1 MSLHEQILRWP
12 SVVTTSE
19 TTIVTEDNWRY
30 EAIRICAV
38 VLSTAIMEGIALSSV
53 LAPVTSLFKKP
64 ISRPVNTETSENT
77 LRQPACEWHIAEES
91 AVASADE
98 YSSSCNLWLSPKHA
112 LVSSSSSIP
121 SHLSETRRNLVD
133 YPAILPKLREALENS
148 DLSDSWG
155 DMAGV
160 LLWIGLTMG
169 AASRKSKDK
178 ALKSYFSAIA
188 ISASS
193 VSCFAYP
200 GALRVALARMEAI
213 NEALRTASETSK
225 AVDLDYFLS
234 RDRGKV

>member
-1 MSLHEQILRWP
+1 MGLHEKILRWP

-30 EAIRICAV
+30 EAIRICSV

-53 LAPVTSLFKKP
+53 LPPVISQFEKP
-64 ISRPVNTETSENT
+64 ISRPVDTAASENT
-77 LRQPACEWHIAEES
+77 LRQPAYELHIAEES
-91 AVASADE
+91 TVASADE
-98 YSSSCNLWLSPKHA
+98 YSSSYNFWLSPKYA
-112 LVSSSSSIP
+112 LVSSSLSIP
-121 SHLSETRRNLVD
+121 SHLSEAPRNLVD
-133 YPAILPKLREALENS
+133 YQSILPKLRKALENS

-178 ALKSYFSAIA
+178 ALRSYFSALA

-200 GALRVALARMEAI
+200 RALRVALARMEAI
-213 NEALRTASETSK
+213 NEALRTASEGSK
-225 AVDLDYFLS
+225 VVELD
-234 RDRGKV
+234 